1 MNKFLLSEYE
11 FMSEMYLRQPGFTDS
26 ACGGFAKNIFIK
38 MEQIKHLFNMI
49 QLMVIL
55 EIQPEKQ

>member
-11 FMSEMYLRQPGFTDS
+11 FMSEMYLRQPGFTNS

-38 MEQIKHLFNMI
+38 ME
-49 QLMVIL
+49 
-55 EIQPEKQ
+55 

>member
-1 MNKFLLSEYE
+1 MNKFLLSQYE
-11 FMSEMYLRQPGFTDS
+11 FMSEMYLRQPGFANS
-26 ACGGFAKNIFIK
+26 AYGGFTKNIFIK

-49 QLMVIL
+49 RLMVIL